1 MEWQAMTLFRHD
13 AAGRLLAVNEPG
25 DPPAPRLFVGRTTEG
40 NLWRFRHD
48 LPPTLVHTLDR
59 LLAAE
64 PVTTDL
70 RQPLHCHDRLCD
82 ALATFGPVAEINSGP
97 AWWCPE
103 GIASSRAIATTRLTD
118 GTTPARTFPWLE
130 AEIAD
135 RQPCLAVLHE
145 GEAVAICFSARLSAV
160 AAEAGVVTL
169 EAYRGRGYAS
179 AVVAAWASAVHA
191 MGRTP

>member
-1 MEWQAMTLFRHD
+1 
-13 AAGRLLAVNEPG
+13 V
-25 DPPAPRLFVGRTTEG
+25 EG

-48 LPPTLVHTLDR
+48 LPPTLVQTLDR

-64 PVTTDL
+64 PTATDV
-70 RQPLHCHDRLCD
+70 RQPLRCFERLHD
-82 ALATFGPVAEINSGP
+82 ALAAHAPITSIQSGP

-103 GIASSRAIATTRLTD
+103 GIAPPRAVTIARLTD
-118 GTTPARTFPWLE
+118 GATSERTFPWLE

-135 RQPCLAVLHE
+135 RQPCLAVLQG

-169 EAYRGRGYAS
+169 EAYRGRGYA
-179 AVVAAWASAVHA
+179 AAAVAAWASAVRETGRMPLYSTAWDNHA
-191 MGRTP
+191 SQGVARKLGLVRYGADLSLT